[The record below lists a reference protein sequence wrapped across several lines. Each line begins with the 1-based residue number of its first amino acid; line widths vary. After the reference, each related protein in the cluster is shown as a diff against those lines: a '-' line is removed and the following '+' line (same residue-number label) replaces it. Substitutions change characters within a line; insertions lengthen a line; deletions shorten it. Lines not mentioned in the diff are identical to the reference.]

1 MQGGI
6 NSWQG
11 FWAEIMY
18 KPYIQ
23 IMSDELDEF
32 TFLNTSSFVF
42 NETHT

>member
-11 FWAEIMY
+11 FWAQIMY

-23 IMSDELDEF
+23 IMSDSVDEF
-32 TFLNTSSFVF
+32 TFLNTSSFFFKDV
-42 NETHT
+42 NA